1 MFPGIGTVINV
12 VAIICGGSIGVLV
25 GNRLSVKTRTLTT
38 DVLGLVTLL
47 GAASALMP
55 MWSSQFRLAF
65 PSGWPLLV
73 ILGSLLVGGL
83 IGSALKL
90 EEKLDS
96 LESRSI
102 ENNKMISDIKSM
114 VQTVV
119 NKRNDKILSW
129 GVGIIIALG
138 GVIGWFITHY
148 VIK

>member
-1 MFPGIGTVINV
+1 MVD
-12 VAIICGGSIGVLV
+12 
-25 GNRLSVKTRTLTT
+25 TT
-38 DVLGLVTLL
+38 D
-47 GAASALMP
+47 
-55 MWSSQFRLAF
+55 
-65 PSGWPLLV
+65 
-73 ILGSLLVGGL
+73 IEKKSLEAHVELC
-83 IGSALKL
+83 AERYRYL

-119 NKRNDKILSW
+119 NKRNDQIISW